1 MIRVHVWNEGRHEQT
16 DPRVQAAYPEGI
28 HGAIAAA
35 LASDDGLQVTT
46 ATQDDPGYGL
56 SPAILDTTDVLVFWS
71 HIAQHEF
78 PDALVADV
86 AQRVLN
92 GLGLVVLHSGCISK
106 LFTRLMGTTG
116 MINWREADERTR
128 LWVVA
133 PGHPIAVG
141 LPAYFE
147 LPHEEMYGE
156 HFDIPPPDELVFI
169 SWFQGGEVVRSGC
182 CFYRGAG
189 RIFYFQP
196 GHETYPNYRDANVGQ
211 VLRNA
216 VKWAAPTGR
225 PAPERGNVPPLEPLP
240 SHH

>member
-28 HGAIAAA
+28 HQAIADTLRPDA
-35 LASDDGLQVTT
+35 DLQVTT
-46 ATQDDPGYGL
+46 ATQDDPEYGL
-56 SPAILDTTDVLVFWS
+56 SPGTLDRTDVLVFWS

-78 PDALVADV
+78 PDELVADV

-92 GLGLVVLHSGCISK
+92 GLGLVALHSACISK

-133 PGHPIAVG
+133 PGHPIAAG

-156 HFDIPPPDELVFI
+156 PFDIPAPDELVFI

-196 GHETYPNYRDANVGQ
+196 GHETYPNYRDPYVGQ

-216 VKWAAPTGR
+216 VRWAAPTGR

-240 SHH
+240 ENP